1 MPFGPNSRA
10 VLCARPR
17 NANLPIAKA
26 AESGNPL
33 TLALAPVSRIAP
45 CPCGTMRRAACCTV
59 RKAPKAEISIALRTA
74 SGIDLGDRAGRP
86 GARIVEDDIGRAEP
100 RVGFLEELRDRRRVG
115 RIGGEALGPRLGGE
129 RRELIDVARRQTE
142 LEAGCRQRASN

>member
-1 MPFGPNSRA
+1 MSLRDHA
-10 VLCARPR
+10 PR
-17 NANLPIAKA
+17 RLLHREEG
-26 AESGNPL
+26 AESRDL
-33 TLALAPVSRIAP
+33 DRFAHRF
-45 CPCGTMRRAACCTV
+45 
-59 RKAPKAEISIALRTA
+59 
-74 SGIDLGDRAGRP
+74 GIDLGDRAGRP
-86 GARIVEDDIGRAEP
+86 GARIIEDDIGRAEP